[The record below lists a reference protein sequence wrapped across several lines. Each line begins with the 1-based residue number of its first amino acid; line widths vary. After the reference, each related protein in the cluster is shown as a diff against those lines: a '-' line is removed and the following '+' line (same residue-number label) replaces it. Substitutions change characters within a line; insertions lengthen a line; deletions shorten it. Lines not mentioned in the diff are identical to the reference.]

1 MDMKPLVEYIK
12 QNRESLVIALE
23 NYRQDPAGIRNMFAE
38 QGKEVTPSELKEF
51 CDLLESLIN
60 TTVD

>member
-1 MDMKPLVEYIK
+1 MDMKPFVEYIK

-23 NYRQDPAGIRNMFAE
+23 NYRQDPVDTRNMFAE

>member
-1 MDMKPLVEYIK
+1 MDIKPLVEYIK

-23 NYRQDPAGIRNMFAE
+23 NYRQDPVDTRNMFAE

>member
-1 MDMKPLVEYIK
+1 MDMKPLIEYIK

-23 NYRQDPAGIRNMFAE
+23 DYRQDPVGIRNMFAE

-60 TTVD
+60 ATVD